1 MLELSAPAGSPEAVR
16 AAVHSGAD
24 AVWLGFYDCNSRRN
38 CGNLNENQMAAA
50 AEYCRIRGV
59 KTYVTLDTLLSD
71 SSLELNLSLAEKAV
85 NLGADALIIGD
96 MGLMKVLRQIYP
108 DLELHAGSRMGIHSL
123 SGVIHAAS
131 LGATRAIL
139 AKELSA
145 DKIREICR
153 RSPIEIGVYC
163 HGPMCV
169 SYAGLCYM
177 SAFTSRKSCNFD
189 YCSNPCKSSYGFGA
203 RADSFPLFLMELS
216 LGGHLQELESFGVK
230 SVVIE
235 AGSRHPEYSA
245 VVTDIFARS
254 IKNKRKPGERDM
266 SILYEAFNSPGFT
279 DGYYTGSTG
288 ADMLGIPKKPQKKAS
303 SILSSVRADYMGQE
317 AQRVPVFFYGLLQRG
332 MPARL
337 AAQDDKGNTAK
348 VKGPVP
354 DTTGS
359 KELTSVILQTQL
371 YKTGNTPYY
380 CTGVKSIV
388 DKGLYMDISEINKL
402 RNECLQEL
410 TLLRRNA
417 APRKKQEF
425 HPGLRYIN
433 REEPPDITISV
444 LKADQL
450 SNELAGLK
458 PAVIYVPVDEII
470 KFPYKITP
478 FWENGKTVICASLP
492 PVIQDGEEDEI
503 LKKLHSLRE
512 IHIEDVLVNNP
523 GHIQAVKAL
532 GLRIRGDYGLNVTN
546 SQTLK
551 VLKEDGL
558 ASATLSFELK
568 LSEIRDL
575 SKCMDTELVV
585 YGRIPLLITE
595 NCIIKSSTGV
605 CNCETGAQLRDK
617 HGAVYPVLKAE
628 GCRSIVYSP
637 KKIYLADRQRHYKH
651 IGLWGARL
659 MFTTENEKECVQITE
674 RYLNMS
680 GHEPVSRTRGLYY

>member
-16 AAVHSGAD
+16 AAVHSGAS
-24 AVWLGFYDCNSRRN
+24 AVWLGFYDCNSKKN
-38 CGNLNENQMAAA
+38 YGSLNESQMAAA

-71 SSLELNLSLAEKAV
+71 SSLELNLRLADKAV

-96 MGLMKVLRQIYP
+96 MGLMKALRQIYP
-108 DLELHAGSRMGIHSL
+108 NLELHAGSRMGIHSL

-145 DKIREICR
+145 DKIKEICR
-153 RSPIEIGVYC
+153 RSPIDIEVYC

-177 SAFTSRKSCNFD
+177 SAFTSRKSCNMD
-189 YCSNPCKSSYGFGA
+189 YCLNPCKSSYGFGA
-203 RADSFPLFLMELS
+203 KADSYPLFLTELS
-216 LGGHLQELESFGVK
+216 LVTHLQELESIGVK
-230 SVVIE
+230 SVAIE
-235 AGSRHPEYSA
+235 SGSKHPEYTA
-245 VVTDIFARS
+245 IVTDIFARS
-254 IKNKRKPGERDM
+254 IKNKKKPSEHDM
-266 SILYEAFNSPGFT
+266 SILREVSQTPGFT
-279 DGYYTGSTG
+279 DGYYTGNTG
-288 ADMLGIPKKPQKKAS
+288 TDMLGIPKKPQKKPS
-303 SILSSVRADYMGQE
+303 SVLASVRADYMGQD
-317 AQRVPVFFYGLLQRG
+317 AQCVPVLFYGLMQRG

-348 VKGPVP
+348 VKGPIP
-354 DTTGS
+354 DMIGK
-359 KELTSVILQTQL
+359 KELTSVALQTQL

-388 DKGLYMDISEINKL
+388 DKGIYMDNSEINKL

-410 TLLRRNA
+410 SLLRRA
-417 APRKKQEF
+417 IAPKKKNEF
-425 HPGLRYIN
+425 HAGLRYIN
-433 REEPPDITISV
+433 RDERPDITISV

-458 PAVIYVPVDEII
+458 PAVIYVPVDELIEA
-470 KFPYKITP
+470 PYRITP
-478 FWENGKTVICASLP
+478 FWENGKTIICASLP
-492 PVIQDGEEDEI
+492 PIIQDGEENEL
-503 LKKLHSLRE
+503 LKKLSSLKD

-523 GHIQAVKAL
+523 GHIQAVKSM
-532 GLRIRGDYGLNVTN
+532 GFRVRGDWGLNVTN

-558 ASATLSFELK
+558 ETATLSFELK
-568 LSEIRDL
+568 LSEIREL

-585 YGRIPLLITE
+585 YGRLPLLITE
-595 NCIIKSSTGV
+595 NCIIKSSLSV
-605 CNCETGAQLRDK
+605 CNCDCGAQLRDK

-628 GCRSIVYSP
+628 RCRNIVYSS
-637 KKIYLADRQRHYKH
+637 KKIYLADRQRHYTH
-651 IGLWGARL
+651 LGLWGARL
-659 MFTTENEKECVQITE
+659 LFTTENEKECVQITQ
-674 RYLNMS
+674 RYLNIS